1 MRKLLCGIAVAVLAL
16 TASATLAGAQEA
28 EEEHAED
35 GIEAVVEEIHHL
47 EEEGEIE
54 LNVAECA
61 ILALENNDEERC
73 VEAPEP
79 IMPATNELV
88 YGGLA
93 FVVLLVV
100 LWKFGVPAAS
110 KMMTVRTEKIRAD
123 LDAAESAKAEAETV
137 LAEYQRQLADAKAE
151 SARIVEEARVQ
162 ADQVGKDIKARA
174 EAEANE
180 LRQRNAEQVGA
191 ERDRVL
197 GEMQGQVAT
206 LAIELAEKVVE
217 SNLDRETNTRLI
229 ENYIATVGTR

>member
-1 MRKLLCGIAVAVLAL
+1 MRKRALLFALLAALGALLL
-16 TASATLAGAQEA
+16 TGTAGAPALLGTGDVEISHEA
-28 EEEHAED
+28 EECIHLL
-35 GIEAVVEEIHHL
+35 EAGQTVD
-47 EEEGEIE
+47 
-54 LNVAECA
+54 ACQ
-61 ILALENNDEERC
+61 
-73 VEAPEP
+73 EAPNP
-79 IMPATNELV
+79 ILPATNELLW
-88 YGGLA
+88 GGFA
-93 FVVLLVV
+93 FAVLFGLFA
-100 LWKFGVPAAS
+100 WKGVPAVKTA
-110 KMMTVRTEKIRAD
+110 MDARADKIRGD
-123 LDAAESAKAEAETV
+123 LDAAESAKVEAESV

-174 EAEANE
+174 EAEAND

-229 ENYIATVGTR
+229 ENYIATVGTK